1 VFVVESYSTAVLF
14 CIVTMLCWGSWAN
27 TQKAVGQRWR
37 FELFYWDYVLGV
49 LLVALLFAF
58 TLGSAG
64 DHGRG
69 FLADLAQANPLNLG
83 SALLGGVVFNAAN
96 ILLVAAIA
104 ISGMAVAFPVGIGL
118 ALVLGVLINY
128 VGGDQSSKAGVLFL
142 GVALVAVAI
151 ILDAMA
157 YRKLPHQKAGGGAKG
172 LLLSVLC
179 GILMSLFYFLVARSI
194 ALVEPTAGGKLVAVT
209 AENLRH
215 GTLQAG
221 MVTAYTANVA
231 FALGILLSNF
241 VFNTAIMKKPF
252 VGEPVPLT
260 DYFKGRFGD
269 HLWGIVGG
277 CIWGVGMGLNIVAAG
292 KAGAAVSYGLG
303 QGATLVAA
311 LWGVFI
317 WREFREAPRGVTPLL
332 WLMFAAYLVGL
343 ALIIVAKV
351 I

>member
-1 VFVVESYSTAVLF
+1 MFVVDSYPMAVCF
-14 CIVTMLCWGSWAN
+14 CIITMLCWGSWAN

-49 LLVALLFAF
+49 VLAALVVAF
-58 TLGSAG
+58 TFGSIG
-64 DHGRG
+64 EGGRS
-69 FLADLAQANPLNLG
+69 FLADLGQANMSEIG

-104 ISGMAVAFPVGIGL
+104 LSGMAVAFPVGIGL

-128 VGGDQSSKAGVLFL
+128 LGADFTGNANLLFL
-142 GVALVAVAI
+142 GVGLVAAAI
-151 ILDAMA
+151 ILDALA
-157 YRKLPHQKAGGGAKG
+157 YGKLPSSRETGVAKG
-172 LLLSVLC
+172 LVLAILC

-194 ALVEPTAGGKLVAVT
+194 AKVEVPTADGSALVAVS
-209 AENLRH
+209 AESLQQ

-221 MVTAYTANVA
+221 KITAYTANFV

-241 VFNTAIMKKPF
+241 VFNTAVMIKPF
-252 VGEPVPLT
+252 TGAPVPLS
-260 DYFKGRFGD
+260 DYFKGAVKD

-277 CIWGVGMGLNIVAAG
+277 CIWGIGMGLNIVAAG

-317 WREFREAPRGVTPLL
+317 WREFRDAPRGTTILL
-332 WLMFAAYLVGL
+332 ALMFAGYVAGL
-343 ALIIVAKV
+343 ALV
-351 I
+351 IACQ